1 MKNAMRFFLFVAALL
16 GCAHVPVH
24 GAAAALPPFNLALTL
39 NDGVGEVVYA
49 GWPLV
54 LRGDAVLME
63 EVSAP
68 FPLDPASLKL
78 TISSVQGAPVNWPL
92 RQVTQFSSSPVLG
105 PQNENLRVTWVLD
118 SAQTRDLAPGRY
130 VAEFAWAGRT
140 SSPLGFSVAAPPAT
154 LSANDEVRR
163 ALLES
168 QSAQLRG
175 DAAAAMTALDGVGQ
189 RFPESID
196 VLLQRALVHLDRGQ
210 HREAMRATQQARVIY
225 NRDHPNESHPPFAI
239 LAVEAKARDTWLK
252 NVAPGPPIPG
262 LPTGPGRTGST
273 APVPN
278 PSGGALPPPAAPAP
292 VAPPPATAPAAA
304 AGAPPATTAS
314 PSRSLVTLNVNL
326 NLGGA
331 AAAGT
336 GAAPAPDPGSSV
348 IRGLPSATPGAAPV
362 AAAPAASAP
371 EAVASAG
378 AAGPAIASGVVP
390 AAHVTDAK
398 SQSDPA
404 GQWAA
409 SARAGSQYGTVERSA
424 ARATGEPDV
433 PGADDHPNAWCPAT
447 RDRGT
452 DWLELTFARAVP
464 ATEVRVRQNHG
475 PGAITKV
482 EAIEPNG
489 RSHVWWEGVDPYGQD
504 GSARDAVWFTV
515 RVPRTAYAVQK
526 IKLTLNLAAHTR
538 WKQIDAVQLIE
549 AQVSEVVVAP
559 VQVPVSVA
567 STAPVTAPAAAAAPL
582 PTGVVPAVQL
592 NDALVQADVAGQW
605 ATSARASSQF
615 GPAEGSAARAT
626 GAPDVPGADDHPN
639 AWCPATRDRGV
650 DWLELTFA
658 RPVRA
663 SEVRVRQN
671 NGPGAIT
678 KVEAIDTG
686 GQTHVWWEGVDPY
699 GQDGFART
707 SVWFAV
713 RVQPTS
719 YSVAKIKLTLNLGA
733 HTRWKQIDAVQLVE
747 APLTLSG
754 ISSPAAP
761 PATPPSSPATAPA
774 PAAGPAPAAAAGS
787 PVPAPP
793 ASPLNSLVRKL
804 TEKRAAGTAGT
815 APRKE
820 DLLKPEF
827 RFRRGAEW
835 LVLPALARQL
845 STNDTE
851 RIAVLDLLTKGVT
864 ETSRLLAAEGADND
878 IAAATA
884 LYFTQLWGVARQRE
898 VPEAGADKLHAQ
910 IVAALAG
917 PEVAAMS
924 DADKQRYWEY
934 CLGLPIFVLGMRE
947 VATEPAAQADLR
959 TIAAA
964 AFEVLLGVRPELVD
978 IGNEGLKLAAGVEE
992 ALNAPADAVAP
1003 AAPAPGIAPSAGSPD
1018 SVPRGAGAVA
1028 AVAYAAPAGW
1038 SREDANWA
1046 TIVRATLGDLNHLGQ
1061 PDVNSDRK
1069 HQAAIFVLPPRA
1081 APQGPAALFEPMWRQ
1096 EFGGFELG
1104 DAVVH
1109 YRSRLK
1115 SGLVVHFMGRFFNRP
1130 NQDNR
1135 ENQTYAVMYLVDLGD
1150 RVQPITATLVPGKS
1164 MFSMTGMN
1172 ENEGL
1177 RALSAPLGAFLDSIQ
1192 PAGGA
1197 AAPYPAGGLFAPSEI
1212 RGNWTVSRSAFG
1224 GMYVYAATGASAGAV
1239 VAASSNSLDLRD
1251 DGSFV
1256 YKFAGYF
1263 QNPVVGAGG
1272 QVSTDNNDG
1281 RYTLEGDVI
1290 RFTPRLPRSYRYD
1303 RCAVG
1308 VGTVRTPEGVRR
1320 IVALVGANTS
1330 GVFRGPP
1337 LIPVGSNYD
1346 GLMDWFVEEPR
1357 SNR

>member
-39 NDGVGEVVYA
+39 NDGVGEVTYP

-68 FPLDPASLKL
+68 FPLDPGSLKL
-78 TISSVQGAPVNWPL
+78 TISSAQGAAANWPL
-92 RQVTQFSSSPVLG
+92 RQVTQFSSPPVLG
-105 PQNENLRVTWVLD
+105 PQNENFRVTWVLD
-118 SAQTRDLAPGRY
+118 SVRTRDLAPGRY
-130 VAEFAWAGRT
+130 VAEFTWAGRA
-140 SSPLGFSVAAPPAT
+140 SSPLVFSVAAPPAT

-239 LAVEAKARDTWLK
+239 LAVEAKARDAMLK
-252 NVAPGPPIPG
+252 TAVPGPPIPG

-273 APVPN
+273 APVPS

-292 VAPPPATAPAAA
+292 GAPPPAAAPAAA
-304 AGAPPATTAS
+304 AGTPPATTA
-314 PSRSLVTLNVNL
+314 PARSLITLNVNL

-331 AAAGT
+331 AAAGA
-336 GAAPAPDPGSSV
+336 GAAPAPDPASSV

-362 AAAPAASAP
+362 TAAPSVPSPA
-371 EAVASAG
+371 AVASGGGAEPAG
-378 AAGPAIASGVVP
+378 ASGVVP

-526 IKLTLNLAAHTR
+526 IKLSLNLAAHTR

-549 AQVSEVVVAP
+549 AQVSEVVLAP

-582 PTGVVPAVQL
+582 PTGVVPAAQL
-592 NDALVQADVAGQW
+592 NDALVQADVTGQW
-605 ATSARASSQF
+605 ATSARASSQY
-615 GPAEGSAARAT
+615 GTVERSAARAT
-626 GAPDVPGADDHPN
+626 GAPDVPGADDSPN

-678 KVEAIDTG
+678 KVEAIDAG
-686 GQTHVWWEGVDPY
+686 GQSHVWWEGVDPY
-699 GQDGFART
+699 GQDGLAREA
-707 SVWFAV
+707 VWFAV
-713 RVQPTS
+713 RVPPTT
-719 YSVAKIKLTLNLGA
+719 YTVAKIKLTLNLGV
-733 HTRWKQIDAVQLVE
+733 HTRWKQVDAVQLVE

-761 PATPPSSPATAPA
+761 PPA
-774 PAAGPAPAAAAGS
+774 PASSPAPAAAPTPAPAVGSAPAPTAGS
-787 PVPAPP
+787 PVPTPP

-804 TEKRAAGTAGT
+804 TEKRAAGTAGS

-851 RIAVLDLLTKGVT
+851 RIAVLDLLNKGVT

-898 VPEAGADKLHAQ
+898 VPEAGADALHAQ

-992 ALNAPADAVAP
+992 AL
-1003 AAPAPGIAPSAGSPD
+1003 AAPAVS
-1018 SVPRGAGAVA
+1018 
-1028 AVAYAAPAGW
+1028 PAGPAPTQASENPVSSQPANSGYRFTTSNFDDGW
-1038 SREDANWA
+1038 ASTVQDDYVLATKGDNSVYLLFQVPYDASRFSGTGLRDAEYYWDNYVTRYFTTHSKRFNDGGSIGLRPPYMEGNA
-1046 TIVRATLGDLNHLGQ
+1046 TEKRTGRAC
-1061 PDVNSDRK
+1061 
-1069 HQAAIFVLPPRA
+1069 FV
-1081 APQGPAALFEPMWRQ
+1081 G
-1096 EFGGFELG
+1096 
-1104 DAVVH
+1104 
-1109 YRSRLK
+1109 
-1115 SGLVVHFMGRFFNRP
+1115 
-1130 NQDNR
+1130 
-1135 ENQTYAVMYLVDLGD
+1135 MYLLIVPNATRLVIGTAPDEPAFRALYPKANEVFGTSDLGAME
-1150 RVQPITATLVPGKS
+1150 RYNKLAVGPGDVVGKWQEGGTNAAQWYYTS
-1164 MFSMTGMN
+1164 PSGYEGYAGMT
-1172 ENEGL
+1172 
-1177 RALSAPLGAFLDSIQ
+1177 
-1192 PAGGA
+1192 A
-1197 AAPYPAGGLFAPSEI
+1197 AA
-1212 RGNWTVSRSAFG
+1212 TSATFIFNSNG
-1224 GMYVYAATGASAGAV
+1224 TYTSIHNGATGAVGSMNTFQQEYKGNYNV
-1239 VAASSNSLDLRD
+1239 TNWSIVATNRWRGETDTFDA
-1251 DGSFV
+1251 SFV
-1256 YKFAGYF
+1256 AVKGGRIL
-1263 QNPVVGAGG
+1263 QLNNGAG
-1272 QVSTDNNDG
+1272 QKYS
-1281 RYTLEGDVI
+1281 L
-1290 RFTPRLPRSYRYD
+1290 
-1303 RCAVG
+1303 
-1308 VGTVRTPEGVRR
+1308 VRVR
-1320 IVALVGANTS
+1320 
-1330 GVFRGPP
+1330 
-1337 LIPVGSNYD
+1337 
-1346 GLMDWFVEEPR
+1346 
-1357 SNR
+1357 